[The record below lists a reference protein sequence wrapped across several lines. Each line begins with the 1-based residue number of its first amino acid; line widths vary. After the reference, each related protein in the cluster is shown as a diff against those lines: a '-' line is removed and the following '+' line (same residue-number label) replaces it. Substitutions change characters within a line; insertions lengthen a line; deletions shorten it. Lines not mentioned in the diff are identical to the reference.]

1 MEQVRVAC
9 GTQKVFAAAV
19 KKTPR
24 QRTLDERWAF
34 MVEDL
39 FSTMSGAGHKDEVTK
54 DFEYT
59 REDGE
64 MLIGA
69 TAGMLKRLS
78 AGPNSR

>member
-1 MEQVRVAC
+1 
-9 GTQKVFAAAV
+9 
-19 KKTPR
+19 
-24 QRTLDERWAF
+24 

-64 MLIGA
+64 MLIVA

-78 AGPNSR
+78 ADSTSL